1 MAKKTFVFF
10 FAILFSISLFAA
22 QETARMGVVTKSVE
36 NLHRA
41 ASDETD
47 VVSQAIIGTNVKIL
61 KSGKNAKGEEWFQ
74 IETPDTYQGWMISTS
89 LRIYKEGE
97 KLYASEENVFEVQ
110 SLIAFIYK
118 EDDVTEHKPL
128 TMAPISALLEVGSC
142 GERWCD
148 VTLPAGDKG
157 WIQVGD
163 GVVRDAQM
171 KRKRLSPP
179 ETVAIAKR
187 FLGLPYLW
195 GGNTPL
201 GIDCSGFV
209 QLIYRLSGIE
219 ILRDADIQM
228 LKSGLVEV
236 PPGEEK
242 MGDLVFFG
250 KSREKI
256 SHVGMM
262 LNEKEFINATTHLR
276 PIVQISELSEPYW
289 KNIYQGARRP
299 KE

>member
-1 MAKKTFVFF
+1 MAKKILVFF
-10 FAILFSISLFAA
+10 LATVTSLSLYAA
-22 QETARMGVVTKSVE
+22 QETFRMGVVIKSVE
-36 NLHRA
+36 NMHRA

-61 KSGKNAKGEEWFQ
+61 KSEKNAAGEEWFQ

-89 LRIYKEGE
+89 LKIYKEGE
-97 KLYASEENVFEVQ
+97 KIYASEGNIFEVQ
-110 SLIAFIYK
+110 SLMAFIYK
-118 EDDVTEHKPL
+118 SEDVTENKPL
-128 TMAPISALLEVGSC
+128 IMAPISALLEVGSC

-148 VTLPAGDKG
+148 VTLPTGEKG

-171 KRKRLSPP
+171 KRKHLSPP
-179 ETVAIAKR
+179 EMVALAKR

-250 KSREKI
+250 NSKGKI
-256 SHVGMM
+256 THVGMM
-262 LNEKEFINATTHLR
+262 INEKEFINATTHVR
-276 PIVQISELSEPYW
+276 PIVQISELSEPHW
-289 KNIYQGARRP
+289 KNIYKDARRP
-299 KE
+299 KD